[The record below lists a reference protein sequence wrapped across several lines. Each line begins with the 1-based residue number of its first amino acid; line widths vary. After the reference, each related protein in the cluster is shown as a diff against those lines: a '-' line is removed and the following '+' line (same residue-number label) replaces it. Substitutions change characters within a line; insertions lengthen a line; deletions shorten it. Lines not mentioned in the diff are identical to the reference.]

1 MKTKDIQEMGKVWE
15 EQAKAQFGNEKVSKA
30 DFKQTEDNEE
40 MTRIGLEQFKT
51 SNY

>member
-1 MKTKDIQEMGKVWE
+1 M
-15 EQAKAQFGNEKVSKA
+15 AKGSLNLKVSKA